1 MFVFLL
7 PAAGAQEYRISIH
20 TPGPGNIRGLMAA
33 PEAAGDSMQVYLVLK
48 EMVGDLRAEGYL
60 AASVDSL
67 VFDSLQVHA
76 WIFAGPRFEWGK
88 LSLDS
93 VDARVLRRAG
103 IRQRAFR
110 GRPVRYTKLAAA
122 QESLLSWYENNG
134 YPFAGIYINNV
145 RIRGE
150 EISGELMVEPNE
162 LFRIDTLHVKGDVKI
177 DYSYM
182 ERLSG
187 IVPGDIYREDRIVR
201 IGDRVNEIPFLEE
214 VKSAEME
221 FFRGSADVYTY
232 LQKARANQFNGIIGV
247 FPNHEQTGKL
257 FVTGD
262 LHLYLVNS
270 FGKGE
275 SFRFAWK
282 ALQPMSQEL
291 DVSIQWPYVFS
302 SMVGVGADFSLEKQ
316 DTSWFTVNPVLDL
329 KFFLGGTN
337 YFNVF
342 LDYFSSSLIST
353 EGLENISSLPA
364 YADVSSSLYGLGL
377 QYRSLDYLF
386 NPRRGWDIRARL
398 GIGNRKISKNPALPG
413 SIYESVDL
421 TSTKMRGW
429 AEIGFYQPL
438 GGQFSLLIE
447 SRSGYLRSENLFE
460 NELFRLG
467 GIHTLRGADENSI
480 FASLYSLGTLEARFL
495 FERNS
500 NFFIFIDGG
509 YYENIAAQEFIS
521 DFPLGFGTGV
531 NLSTRAG
538 IFSLV
543 YAIGKHFDNP
553 VQIANAKI
561 HIGYLNRF

>member
-122 QESLLSWYENNG
+122 QENLLSWYENNG

>member
-247 FPNHEQTGKL
+247 FPKHEQTGKL